1 MIRRICKAILRRLQG
16 KSSTDMR
23 KEWLLAHG
31 LRIGEKVDCFSWNG
45 MDVQYPGLITI
56 GNEVTIASGCRF
68 LAHDASVGYLTKSTR
83 VGVVEIGDH
92 CFIGADTTILPNVRI
107 GAWCVIGAGSVVTR
121 DIPPHS
127 VAAGNPARVI
137 CSIEEFHA
145 KHEEGLRT
153 HYVSHKPWREWA
165 DATPEEWAELRKR
178 CATTYAYVTQRNDI
192 H

>member
-1 MIRRICKAILRRLQG
+1 MIKGIIRRLKGQ
-16 KSSTDMR
+16 SSTDVHR
-23 KEWLLAHG
+23 EWLLQHG
-31 LRIGEKVDCFSWNG
+31 LRIGEKVDCFSWHG

-56 GNEVTIASGCRF
+56 GNEVTIASGCRL
-68 LAHDASVGYLTKSTR
+68 LAHDASVGYLTRSTR

-107 GAWCVIGAGSVVTR
+107 GEWCIIGAGSVVTK

-137 CSIEEFHA
+137 CTTEEFHQ

-165 DATPEEWAELRKR
+165 DATPEEWAELRAA
-178 CATTYAYVTQRNDI
+178 CSETYAYITRREDI
-192 H
+192 

>member
-1 MIRRICKAILRRLQG
+1 MIKRMIKAILRRLKGQSADDV
-16 KSSTDMR
+16 K
-23 KEWLLAHG
+23 KEWLLQHG
-31 LRIGEKVDCFSWNG
+31 LRMGEKVDCFSWQG
-45 MDVQYPGLITI
+45 MDFQYPGLITI
-56 GNEVTIASGCRF
+56 GNEVTIASGCRL

-107 GAWCVIGAGSVVTR
+107 GEWSIVGAGSLVTK
-121 DIPPHS
+121 DIPPHC

-137 CSIEEFHA
+137 CTTEEFKA

-165 DATPEEWAELRKR
+165 DATPEEWAELRAG
-178 CATTYAYVTQRNDI
+178 CAETYGYITRREDV
-192 H
+192 

>member
-1 MIRRICKAILRRLQG
+1 MIKRIYKAIVRRLKGQ
-16 KSSTDMR
+16 SPTDAHR
-23 KEWLLAHG
+23 EWLLAHG
-31 LRIGEKVDCFSWNG
+31 LRVGEKVDCFSWHG

-56 GNEVTIASGCRF
+56 GNEVTIASGCRL

-107 GAWCVIGAGSVVTR
+107 GQWSIIGAGSVVTR

-137 CSIEEFHA
+137 CTTEEFNA
-145 KHEEGLRT
+145 KHEAALHT
-153 HYVSHKPWREWA
+153 HYVSHKSWQEWA
-165 DATPEEWAELRKR
+165 DGTEEEWAALRAG
-178 CATTYAYVTQRNDI
+178 CAETYGYVTRREDV
-192 H
+192 